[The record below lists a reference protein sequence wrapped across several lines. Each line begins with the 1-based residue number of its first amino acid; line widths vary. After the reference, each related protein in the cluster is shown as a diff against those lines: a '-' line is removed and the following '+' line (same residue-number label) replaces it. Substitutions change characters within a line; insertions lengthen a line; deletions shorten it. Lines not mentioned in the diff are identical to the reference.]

1 MSIRHRAV
9 HRWAKSETALIS
21 RVHVWTGRR
30 RTPSAQGQPERSE
43 VRSPG
48 PCARVSPEHCAGLT
62 RYGVRER
69 IGAASL
75 VWPLGFL
82 KGDSDMA
89 KAHNSKLV
97 EARRKARELATAQQE
112 RHEKLLTLAEE
123 FFVASD
129 EADGVVAEAKD
140 AAARLIK
147 DAEEQSESKRAEA
160 QKIIAAMVETGASVA
175 DVASRLDVTTAAVRA
190 AVKAAGPAKE
200 ERDEADDPAAAPDEP
215 HEQHSDA
222 A

>member
-1 MSIRHRAV
+1 
-9 HRWAKSETALIS
+9 
-21 RVHVWTGRR
+21 
-30 RTPSAQGQPERSE
+30 
-43 VRSPG
+43 
-48 PCARVSPEHCAGLT
+48 
-62 RYGVRER
+62 
-69 IGAASL
+69 
-75 VWPLGFL
+75 
-82 KGDSDMA
+82 MA

-129 EADGVVAEAKD
+129 EADGVVAEAKE

-147 DAEEQSESKRAEA
+147 DAEEQSETKRAEA
-160 QKIIAAMVETGASVA
+160 QKIIATMVETGASVA
-175 DVASRLDVTTAAVRA
+175 DVASRLDVTAAAVRA
-190 AVKAAGPAKE
+190 AVKATTPVKE
-200 ERDEADDPAAAPDEP
+200 KRDDAEPVASPDET